1 MHIHLYFLQP
11 PRAEAVSI
19 LGTLLSFPNHYGNM
33 VVLEPKTLTTT
44 TLLADELKDL
54 IVDMLLKAGK
64 REPAGLAR
72 CAWVSFKAA
81 VKKHIF
87 FWSAFILL
95 LLTNFFLKWHQ
106 ICMTLIFSFK
116 EKEKLKNI

>member
-1 MHIHLYFLQP
+1 
-11 PRAEAVSI
+11 
-19 LGTLLSFPNHYGNM
+19 M

-72 CAWVSFKAA
+72 YAWVSFKAA
-81 VKKHIF
+81 VKQHIF

-116 EKEKLKNI
+116 EKENFTNI